1 MRSQPGPGE
10 AGGGAGAGPSSPET
24 SALPGLRRLPGGSP
38 LPHTITSTIDL
49 SALQH
54 RLRVEQ
60 TEIIARVEDP
70 APRSHRRRRR
80 AAPADV
86 ESTQVVSRG
95 SLPGQPRPGG
105 RSDPSGSGAAYEG
118 LADALDT
125 GLIDRRGAR
134 AGGTARRR
142 ADVGGVVDDRGR
154 RADRARRVDG
164 DPGEVDDPER
174 GAGPGGGGPSTRS
187 KAIWTLADQAI
198 SSATNAA
205 ISFLIARQVSDVE
218 YGAFGIAYTL
228 FAIVIGL
235 SRGATCMPLSM
246 HYSGATPSSF
256 RSAASATTGSSF
268 VFGIGIGVG
277 FVGVGLAVGGPV
289 GSSLMAMGFVLPGL
303 LLQDAWRYVFFAM
316 GRPFGAFLN
325 DLVWAVVQLLGIW
338 LLVHRGVT
346 ESSPLLLAWGASALV
361 AALIG
366 IVQAG
371 FWPSPGATRRWLA
384 ENRTDSTYLAA
395 EFITVQGALQT
406 SMLAIGAVGSLSTI
420 GALQGA
426 RTLLG
431 PTTVVGVGV
440 VSFALPEFSK
450 RTSMNVH
457 ARERAA
463 YALSGLVLAIG
474 AAWSLIFYFLP
485 ERYGQALL
493 GDTWEGTK
501 GILGL
506 SILHY
511 LAAAVPVGPACMVY
525 ALGKTKI
532 TFRLNAA
539 FAPMLLGFPILG
551 AVLGEARGAVIGF
564 NIAFWAIA
572 PVWFVL
578 LRRLGREHDAEQ
590 AALRAA
596 QGEPG
601 TAVDPVRPRAG
612 KSGSG
617 GGARGRGSRRPR
629 PGEGRGGRAGWS
641 DRGARPP
648 EPVSAGAPRG
658 GADPGTAGG
667 WSPERGRS
675 RQDQRSSGGRRPAG
689 GRPVAGAFDEVE
701 MTGGWELPEGS
712 ARRDR
717 SSAKRRDGNNSTKV
731 RKSDVPEELRREL
744 PRPRPVRTDRDRPSP
759 RGKSGESERG
769 IGSVDD
775 VDGRGLARGGQRD
788 GHRRGTGPRRG
799 RGDT

>member
-1 MRSQPGPGE
+1 MGASPTSPG
-10 AGGGAGAGPSSPET
+10 T
-24 SALPGLRRLPGGSP
+24 SALPGLRRLSGGSP
-38 LPHTITSTIDL
+38 LPHSITSTIDL
-49 SALQH
+49 SVLQH
-54 RLRVEQ
+54 RLRIEQ
-60 TEIIARVEDP
+60 TEVIARVEEP
-70 APRSHRRRRR
+70 APHSHRRRRV
-80 AAPADV
+80 APSDA

-95 SLPGQPRPGG
+95 SLPGRPRPGA
-105 RSDPSGSGAAYEG
+105 RSDPAATVAGYG
-118 LADALDT
+118 DLVDDPDT

-134 AGGTARRR
+134 AGGAARRR
-142 ADVGGVVDDRGR
+142 ADAGGVVDDRARG
-154 RADRARRVDG
+154 ADRARRAGSADL
-164 DPGEVDDPER
+164 DEADDPDR
-174 GAGPGGGGPSTRS
+174 GLGPGGDGGSPSTRS
-187 KAIWTLADQAI
+187 KAVWTLADQAV

-235 SRGATCMPLSM
+235 CRGATCLPLSM
-246 HYSGATPSSF
+246 HYSGSTPSSF

-268 VFGIGIGVG
+268 AFGIGVG
-277 FVGVGLAVGGPV
+277 VVFVGIGLGVGGPV
-289 GSSLMAMGFVLPGL
+289 GSSLSAMGFVLPGL

-325 DLVWAVVQLLGIW
+325 DVVWAVVQVFGIW
-338 LLVHRGVT
+338 LLVHRGVA
-346 ESSPLLLAWGASALV
+346 ESSPLVLAWGAAALV

-366 IVQAG
+366 VVQAG
-371 FWPSPGATRRWLA
+371 FWPSPGATRRWLT

-406 SMLAIGAVGSLSTI
+406 SMLAIGEVGSLSTI

-440 VSFALPEFSK
+440 VSFALPELSK
-450 RTSMNVH
+450 RTSMN
-457 ARERAA
+457 ARDRERVA
-463 YALSGLVLAIG
+463 YALSGLVVAIG
-474 AAWSLIFYFLP
+474 AVWSLIFYFLP
-485 ERYGQALL
+485 DRYGQALL
-493 GDTWEGTK
+493 GDTWAGTK
-501 GILGL
+501 DILGL

-511 LAAAVPVGPACMVY
+511 LAAAVPVGPACMAY

-564 NIAFWAIA
+564 NLAFWAIA

-578 LRRLGREHDAEQ
+578 LRRLAREHDVEQ

-596 QGEPG
+596 QDQPG
-601 TAVDPVRPRAG
+601 STVDPARAAVG
-612 KSGSG
+612 DFAAG
-617 GGARGRGSRRPR
+617 GGERGARRYR

-641 DRGARPP
+641 DRG
-648 EPVSAGAPRG
+648 
-658 GADPGTAGG
+658 
-667 WSPERGRS
+667 RS
-675 RQDQRSSGGRRPAG
+675 RQDERSSGGRRQAV
-689 GRPVAGAFDEVE
+689 GRPVAGEFGEAEL
-701 MTGGWELPEGS
+701 TGGWELPGGS

-717 SSAKRRDGNNSTKV
+717 SSVKRRDGNNSTKV

-744 PRPRPVRTDRDRPSP
+744 PRPRPTRMDRDHGSP
-759 RGKSGESERG
+759 RGKPGESERG
-769 IGSVDD
+769 IGPGDD
-775 VDGRGLARGGQRD
+775 VHGEGLAREGHRD
-788 GHRRGTGPRRG
+788 GHRRATGPRRG
-799 RGDT
+799 GRDT

>member
-1 MRSQPGPGE
+1 L
-10 AGGGAGAGPSSPET
+10 SSPET

-38 LPHTITSTIDL
+38 LPHTITSTMDL

-54 RLRVEQ
+54 RLRADK
-60 TEIIARVEDP
+60 TEVIARVEDP

-80 AAPADV
+80 VGPADV

-95 SLPGQPRPGG
+95 SLPGRPQSGA
-105 RSDPSGSGAAYEG
+105 RSDPAGSGAAHEG
-118 LADALDT
+118 LVDAADT
-125 GLIDRRGAR
+125 GLIDRSAAR
-134 AGGTARRR
+134 AGGAARRR
-142 ADVGGVVDDRGR
+142 VDVGGVVDDRGR
-154 RADRARRVDG
+154 RAGRTRRVDR
-164 DPGEVDDPER
+164 DDLDEVDDPER
-174 GAGPGGGGPSTRS
+174 GPGPGGGGPSTRS

-205 ISFLIARQVSDVE
+205 ISFLIARQVTDVE

-235 SRGATCMPLSM
+235 CRGATCMPLSM
-246 HYSGATPSSF
+246 FYSGASPSSF

-268 VFGIGIGVG
+268 VFGVGIGIG
-277 FVGVGLAVGGPV
+277 FVGVGLVVGGPV
-289 GSSLMAMGFVLPGL
+289 GSALTAMGVVLPGL

-325 DLVWAVVQLLGIW
+325 DLVWAVVQMLGIW

-366 IVQAG
+366 IAQAG
-371 FWPSPGATRRWLA
+371 FWPSPGATRGWLA

-463 YALSGLVLAIG
+463 YALSGLVLVIG
-474 AAWSLIFYFLP
+474 AAWSLLFYFLP
-485 ERYGQALL
+485 ERYGHALL
-493 GDTWEGTK
+493 GDTWDGTK

-511 LAAAVPVGPACMVY
+511 LAAAIPVGPACMVY

-596 QGEPG
+596 QDDPQAAVEPARARRGGESDG
-601 TAVDPVRPRAG
+601 
-612 KSGSG
+612 G
-617 GGARGRGSRRPR
+617 GGARGRGSRRP
-629 PGEGRGGRAGWS
+629 GSQEGRGGRAGWS

-648 EPVSAGAPRG
+648 EPVRAGPVRAGPPRG
-658 GADPGTAGG
+658 GVDPDPAGG

-675 RQDQRSSGGRRPAG
+675 REDQRSSGGRRQAA
-689 GRPVAGAFDEVE
+689 GRPAASAFDEAE
-701 MTGGWELPEGS
+701 MTGGWELPDGL
-712 ARRDR
+712 ARRGR
-717 SSAKRRDGNNSTKV
+717 SNSKRRDGNYPTKV

-759 RGKSGESERG
+759 RRKSGESERG

-775 VDGRGLARGGQRD
+775 VDGRDFAREGQRD

-799 RGDT
+799 RRDT